1 MIFINERKIL
11 MPFHDSIHEVR
22 IALTVERF
30 DEAVQFYRDRLGLP
44 VVKQWQTV
52 EGSGVILTLG
62 RHTTLELF
70 DASQAAFVDQME
82 VGKRVSGPVR
92 LALSVQDVEA
102 GTEMFQQAGALV
114 LSQPKTMPWGDCNA
128 RVEPPDGM
136 QITLYQTTPVRD
148 E

>member
-22 IALTVERF
+22 IALTV
-30 DEAVQFYRDRLGLP
+30 
-44 VVKQWQTV
+44 
-52 EGSGVILTLG
+52 
-62 RHTTLELF
+62 ELF

-148 E
+148 